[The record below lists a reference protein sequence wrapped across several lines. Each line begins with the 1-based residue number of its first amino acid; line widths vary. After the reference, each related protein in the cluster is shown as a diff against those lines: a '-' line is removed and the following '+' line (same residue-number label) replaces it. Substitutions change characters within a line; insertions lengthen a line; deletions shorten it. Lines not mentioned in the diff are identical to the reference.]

1 MGEDVNW
8 MNLFFSGSRPDIL
21 KASEL
26 EGQKFRSFRAE
37 DNSWELGTKA
47 DKSRVSNANT
57 IQVFWL
63 RIRGHRKYIAKVFP
77 CYSEQ
82 DAKIQLHRIGAPL
95 TPDLINDAMNE
106 FDRFYREARA
116 YSHIDL
122 YCSARERIYF
132 PQFHGVIT
140 DIPKSRFTSGYYH
153 ERAIVVE
160 AIKPDLRS
168 RRVLSELVNNQ
179 SESFLTIL
187 RTLSERFFTTPG
199 VITLSPF
206 EQQWYHSLLKD
217 RLRRLD
223 ALHRIGL
230 THGDIHDFHFRLPND
245 IYDTVLYDFS
255 ESYTF
260 SMKQPFRVC
269 GGRLRPLSMISEGER
284 ERVFLHILNRASSRD
299 LRSHLIHFNRQA
311 SIIDF
316 GSEHTSS
323 VDNALWQSLDEETQ
337 MLELIMLKV
346 PYRPDGF
353 SMPTLNSIF
362 PFLEAICPNSDL
374 CWHIRRGGSLC
385 QYESVWAVFGE
396 DKTQPQSIT
405 FSSMRQKRHFDGR
418 IYDLVAH

>member
-1 MGEDVNW
+1 MI
-8 MNLFFSGSRPDIL
+8 FI
-21 KASEL
+21 
-26 EGQKFRSFRAE
+26 
-37 DNSWELGTKA
+37 
-47 DKSRVSNANT
+47 RV
-57 IQVFWL
+57 L
-63 RIRGHRKYIAKVFP
+63 RLIVHQFP

-284 ERVFLHILNRASSRD
+284 ERVFLHILNRYERSR
-299 LRSHLIHFNRQA
+299 
-311 SIIDF
+311 
-316 GSEHTSS
+316 
-323 VDNALWQSLDEETQ
+323 
-337 MLELIMLKV
+337 
-346 PYRPDGF
+346 
-353 SMPTLNSIF
+353 
-362 PFLEAICPNSDL
+362 
-374 CWHIRRGGSLC
+374 HITYCR
-385 QYESVWAVFGE
+385 
-396 DKTQPQSIT
+396 
-405 FSSMRQKRHFDGR
+405 
-418 IYDLVAH
+418 